1 MQVYAGDELKT
12 KVTNLRPHF
21 EVTNVNP
28 ESGGIDDVKLF
39 VFAENAMGTSEP
51 FILEENN
58 FRHLKHSKHA
68 VEGEYS
74 GTRL

>member
-21 EVTNVNP
+21 EVTNVNT
-28 ESGGIDDVKLF
+28 ESADDVKLF

-51 FILEENN
+51 FILEEN

-68 VEGEYS
+68 VEGEHDH
-74 GTRL
+74 LL

>member
-28 ESGGIDDVKLF
+28 LESGNDDVK
-39 VFAENAMGTSEP
+39 GR
-51 FILEENN
+51 I
-58 FRHLKHSKHA
+58 H
-68 VEGEYS
+68 
-74 GTRL
+74 